1 LRGVLGSDMIEDE
14 YLFFVA
20 RFDRQFVV
28 PLRQIDT
35 VGKVGV
41 CAIGFEANNNFN
53 LFLSVETTVVR
64 GFHRYY

>member
-1 LRGVLGSDMIEDE
+1 LRRVLGSDVIEDKD
-14 YLFFVA
+14 LFFVA

-28 PLRQIDT
+28 PLRQIDA
-35 VGKVGV
+35 VGEVGV
-41 CAIGFEANNNFN
+41 CAIRFEANNNFN